1 MQKKCYFDFHFV
13 VGVSK
18 TSYSSGIAAPFAPAG
33 IRPVVLKPVKPGHYS
48 ELRPR
53 ILRVLLTL

>member
-1 MQKKCYFDFHFV
+1 M

-53 ILRVLLTL
+53 ILRVLLTLYGKMTR